1 MPFDKFFT
9 FSHFSYMQK
18 LFAILVVASAMSVT
32 SAFAAE
38 LPTAT
43 TVSGAN
49 TTTTVAPPSQT
60 APLPSPQE
68 NTVQAE
74 LNAAPATAP
83 ATAPAAVVA
92 SMGSSLGEYKAVAC
106 TTNPAYSVNSCNQCF
121 VG

>member
-18 LFAILVVASAMSVT
+18 LFAMLVVASAMSVT

-83 ATAPAAVVA
+83 AAVVA